1 METIISLTSV
11 PSRFDYLEETLLS
24 LLKQS
29 YPVDKINVYL
39 PKYYKRFDYHLKK
52 IPTVPKGV
60 NVKITKKDFG
70 PATKLL
76 PALKEN
82 WNKKTR
88 IIFCDDDR
96 VYDESMVSR
105 LITESIVKPDCIIAE
120 EGRDIKDISDFNWQ
134 GSDLPRATLI
144 NKNFL
149 YRWYRLLSLGGWK
162 PRKNASSGYVD
173 TLAGFGGVM
182 VLPHYFTNQIFD
194 VPEVAWMV
202 DDIWISGQLALNK
215 KKIWVTNSSVKSKT
229 SRGSKLDALG
239 DVQDEN
245 SARRNANNAAIKYF
259 RDTHKIWND
268 KK

>member
-11 PSRFDYLEETLLS
+11 PSRFDYLEETLFS
-24 LLKQS
+24 LLNQS

-76 PALKEN
+76 PALQEN

-88 IIFCDDDR
+88 IIFLTMIEYMMKVWCLGLLQS
-96 VYDESMVSR
+96 V
-105 LITESIVKPDCIIAE
+105 VKPDCIIAE

-149 YRWYRLLSLGGWK
+149 YRWCRLLSMGRWK

-173 TLAGFGGVM
+173 TLAGYGGVM

-215 KKIWVTNSSVKSKT
+215 KKIWVTDSSVKSKT

-245 SARRNANNAAIKYF
+245 RARRNANNAAIKYF
-259 RDTHKIWND
+259 RDTHKIWSD